1 MNMATVTF
9 DTLEA
14 VRRLKEAG
22 YEEKQAEAIVRVIGQ
37 ALITM
42 QKIHFIRAQW
52 DAEAQVW
59 VATSDDVAG
68 LATEAQTLK
77 ELSDKLDSMVPE
89 LLQLNEGS
97 TASVIPF

>member
-37 ALITM
+37 AQDRLVTTD
-42 QKIHFIRAQW
+42 HF
-52 DAEAQVW
+52 
-59 VATSDDVAG
+59 
-68 LATEAQTLK
+68 
-77 ELSDKLDSMVPE
+77 DSRFT
-89 LLQLNEGS
+89 LLQWMIGINLTVTLG
-97 TASVIPF
+97 ALWKLMR